1 METNLKFQAQDVLE
15 LPKFKTA
22 LEYRNRL
29 TFGIG
34 KLDSILDLHVE
45 DMIGIFGETR
55 YTNALVTRL
64 IVRSLMPHIHG
75 GFDTEKV
82 IVIDLDNSFNLH
94 LSVDF
99 ARYYGLDLNRVF
111 ENILVSRH
119 FKNYQLI
126 NAIHYELPK
135 RVQIHKPKVIVI
147 SGLVDQFLQEPN
159 INIDEFENLTIQ
171 IVAALHKIKDV
182 LIILTSRFGD
192 NKMEFPALPRIIEI
206 RAKKELDETKLNLSI
221 YYYGRLKR
229 ISMMEADI
237 TN

>member
-1 METNLKFQAQDVLE
+1 MKFQAQGVLE

-34 KLDSILDLHVE
+34 KLDSILDLHLE

-64 IVRSLMPHIHG
+64 IVRSLMPLKHG
-75 GFDTEKV
+75 GFDAEKV
-82 IVIDLDNSFNLH
+82 IVIDLDNSSNLH
-94 LSVDF
+94 LSVEF
-99 ARYYGLDLNRVF
+99 ARYYGMDLNRVI
-111 ENILVSRH
+111 ENVLVSGR

-126 NAIHYELPK
+126 NAIHYELAK

-147 SGLVDQFLQEPN
+147 SGLVDRFLQEPN
-159 INIDEFENLTIQ
+159 IDIDEFERLTIQ
-171 IVAALHKIKDV
+171 IVTALHKIKDV
-182 LIILTSRFGD
+182 VIILTSRFGD
-192 NKMEFPALPRIIEI
+192 NKMEFPALSRIIEI

-221 YYYGRLKR
+221 YNNGRLKR
-229 ISMMEADI
+229 ISMIEADI

>member
-1 METNLKFQAQDVLE
+1 
-15 LPKFKTA
+15 
-22 LEYRNRL
+22 
-29 TFGIG
+29 
-34 KLDSILDLHVE
+34 
-45 DMIGIFGETR
+45 MIGIFGETR

-64 IVRSLMPHIHG
+64 IVRSLMPHKHG
-75 GFDTEKV
+75 GFDAEKV
-82 IVIDLDNSFNLH
+82 IVIDLDNSSNLH

-99 ARYYGLDLNRVF
+99 ARYYGMDLNRVI
-111 ENILVSRH
+111 ENVLVSRQ

-159 INIDEFENLTIQ
+159 IDIDEFENLTIQ
-171 IVAALHKIKDV
+171 ILTALHKIKDV
-182 LIILTSRFGD
+182 VIILTSRFED
-192 NKMEFPALPRIIEI
+192 NKIEFPALSRIIEI

-221 YYYGRLKR
+221 YNNGRLKR

>member
-1 METNLKFQAQDVLE
+1 MNFQAQDVLE

-34 KLDSILDLHVE
+34 KLDSILDLHLE
-45 DMIGIFGETR
+45 DMIRIFGETR

-64 IVRSLMPHIHG
+64 IVRSLMPHKHG
-75 GFDTEKV
+75 GFDAEKV
-82 IVIDLDNSFNLH
+82 IVIDLDNSSNLR

-99 ARYYGLDLNRVF
+99 ARYYGMDLNRIF
-111 ENILVSRH
+111 ENVLVSRQ

-159 INIDEFENLTIQ
+159 IDIDEFEGLTIQ

-192 NKMEFPALPRIIEI
+192 NKMEFPTLSRIIEI

-221 YYYGRLKR
+221 YNNGRLKR

-237 TN
+237 TK